1 MSGMPRKIDSGSA
14 PIPHGVPWSW
24 HRWLGRLR
32 LWVVVSPVCFAAAPG
47 CATSA
52 APRAE
57 PVQTIEFLSAD
68 RSIRITAWSGLPR
81 GEAPPVQRHWLE
93 SFLYGPSDTG
103 AIPLLRHPQ
112 GLAAAGNL
120 LVCDQG
126 WPDVLAVDPVAG
138 TAQRWTAA
146 RQRPACPIDIA
157 LDAAGRAYVADSTL
171 GKVLV
176 YDTQGR
182 LAEELAI
189 ADTSVER
196 SRPSAVLL
204 HRDVLYVAD
213 AYRRSVWRYHVAER
227 RWLEDLPAPAPE
239 PFGMPTGLAITA
251 DGTLL
256 VVDTLRAVVHRFEG
270 SEAAAGVIG
279 ARGRA
284 PGQFV
289 RPLRAACTPSG
300 LILVTDAARQSVQVF
315 DERGAFVLEIAAER
329 GWPGFTLPFGVA
341 VVAEAN
347 LRLLD
352 GQGES
357 ATPGGAEW
365 IVVTDTLSAASL
377 TLLRVERMRPEA

>member
-1 MSGMPRKIDSGSA
+1 MTGPGLPATILSL
-14 PIPHGVPWSW
+14 V
-24 HRWLGRLR
+24 
-32 LWVVVSPVCFAAAPG
+32 AATG
-47 CATSA
+47 CATTA

-68 RSIRITAWSGLPR
+68 HSIRITAWSGLPR

-112 GLAAAGNL
+112 GLAAAAGKL

-126 WPDVLAVDPVAG
+126 WPDVLAVDPAAG

-146 RQRPACPIDIA
+146 RQRPACPVDIA
-157 LDAAGRAYVADSTL
+157 LDSAGRAYVADSTL

-176 YDTQGR
+176 YDAQGR
-182 LAEELAI
+182 LSEELAI
-189 ADTSVER
+189 ADNKVDR
-196 SRPSAVLL
+196 SRPSAVLV
-204 HRDVLYVAD
+204 HRDILYVAD
-213 AYRRSVWRYHVAER
+213 AHRRSVWRYHVAER
-227 RWLEDLPAPAPE
+227 RWLDDLPSPASE
-239 PFGMPTGLAITA
+239 PLGMPTGLAMTA
-251 DGTLL
+251 DGTLF
-256 VVDTLRAVVHRFEG
+256 VVDTLRAVVHRFDG
-270 SEAAAGVIG
+270 GEAATGAIG

-289 RPLRAACTPSG
+289 RPLRAVCTPSG

-341 VVAEAN
+341 VVDESN
-347 LRLLD
+347 LQPKD
-352 GQGES
+352 SQDN
-357 ATPGGAEW
+357 AAAPGAAEW
-365 IVVTDTLSAASL
+365 VVVTDALSAASL
-377 TLLRVERMRPEA
+377 TLLRIERMRPEA